1 MEELTADDWV
11 DVDVDP
17 RLDVLV
23 DTSWLELELELRLV
37 KAELEVLV
45 VCPRL
50 VEVEVPDKLLEDV

>member
-1 MEELTADDWV
+1 MADDWV

-17 RLDVLV
+17 TEDVLV
-23 DTSWLELELELRLV
+23 DTSWLELELRLV

-50 VEVEVPDKLLEDV
+50 VEVDVPDKLLEDV